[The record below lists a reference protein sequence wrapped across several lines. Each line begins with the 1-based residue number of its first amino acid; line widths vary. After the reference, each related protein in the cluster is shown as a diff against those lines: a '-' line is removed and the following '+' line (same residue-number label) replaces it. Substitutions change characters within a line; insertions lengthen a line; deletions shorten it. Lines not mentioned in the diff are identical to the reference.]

1 MGAGDLVKQFYR
13 LRERRDPDALRPLLA
28 GDVRWREPEVGNHMG
43 ELAGAEAVIDMLR
56 RALVDTGGTFSLRIA
71 ERMEVAGHRAAVI
84 VWSAQRGQSVVEDRE
99 LATFSVKDGQITF
112 AQFLPENIADDRA
125 FWGEA

>member
-1 MGAGDLVKQFYR
+1 
-13 LRERRDPDALRPLLA
+13 
-28 GDVRWREPEVGNHMG
+28 
-43 ELAGAEAVIDMLR
+43 VIE
-56 RALVDTGGTFSLRIA
+56 G
-71 ERMEVAGHRAAVI
+71 
-84 VWSAQRGQSVVEDRE
+84 RE